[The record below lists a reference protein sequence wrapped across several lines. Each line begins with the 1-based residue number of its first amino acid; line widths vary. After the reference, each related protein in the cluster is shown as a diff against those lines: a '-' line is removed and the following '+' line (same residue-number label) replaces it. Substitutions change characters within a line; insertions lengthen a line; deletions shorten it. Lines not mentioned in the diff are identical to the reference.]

1 MLIVQSSPGDGIRGD
16 NQLDG
21 TTPLP
26 QLLLLMATRTMTR
39 TATAARPPPPPP
51 PPPPR
56 APPNTKPPGL
66 LPGFRPGGGGTH
78 QVHELHGKGGVWAVF
93 LAPTQRLG

>member
-56 APPNTKPPGL
+56 PPPSPHPPPAAPGRH
-66 LPGFRPGGGGTH
+66 LPGRGNHPLSWPSRPGGVG
-78 QVHELHGKGGVWAVF
+78 
-93 LAPTQRLG
+93 PRLPPPPPPPG